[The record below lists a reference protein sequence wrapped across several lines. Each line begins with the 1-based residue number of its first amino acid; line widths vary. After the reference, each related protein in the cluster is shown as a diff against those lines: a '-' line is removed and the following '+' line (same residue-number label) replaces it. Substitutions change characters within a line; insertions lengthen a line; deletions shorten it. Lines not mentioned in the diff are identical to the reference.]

1 MTVIETNRLILRKLT
16 LDDAEFMLRL
26 LNDEAWHRYIG
37 DRGIRTVEGARDYI
51 VNGPMESYERLGFGL
66 FLTELKE
73 DSTPIG
79 LCGLIKRDS
88 LTDVDIGFAFLPE
101 FRGRGYAYEAAA
113 ATLEYGRTTLGLE
126 RIVAITTIDNER
138 SGHLLE
144 KIGMKLEGH
153 IATNKE
159 ELKLHASCFAGKSEQ
174 DE

>member
-1 MTVIETNRLILRKLT
+1 MTVIETNQLILRKLT

-51 VNGPMESYERLGFGL
+51 VNGAMESYDRLGFGL

-73 DSTPIG
+73 YATPIG

-101 FRGRGYAYEAAA
+101 FRGQGYAYEAAA
-113 ATLEYGRTTLGLE
+113 ATLEYGRTTIGLE

-138 SGHLLE
+138 SGRLLE

-153 IATNKE
+153 VATNKE
-159 ELKLHASCFAGKSEQ
+159 ELKLYASCFSRKSEQ

>member
-1 MTVIETNRLILRKLT
+1 MTVMETDRLILRKLT
-16 LDDAEFMLRL
+16 VDDAEFMLRL
-26 LNDEAWHRYIG
+26 LNDEAWRRYIG

-73 DSTPIG
+73 ESTPIG

-88 LTDVDIGFAFLPE
+88 LTDEDIGFAFLPE

-113 ATLEYGRTTLGLE
+113 ATLEYGRSTLDLE
-126 RIVAITTIDNER
+126 RIVAITTVDNER
-138 SGHLLE
+138 SGYLLE

-153 IATNKE
+153 IAANKE
-159 ELKLHASCFAGKSEQ
+159 ELKLYASCFPGKSEQ
-174 DE
+174 VE

>member
-1 MTVIETNRLILRKLT
+1 LAVLETNRLIHRKLT
-16 LDDAEFMLRL
+16 DDDAEFMLRL

-37 DRGIRTVEGARDYI
+37 DKGIRTVEGARDYI
-51 VNGPMESYERLGFGL
+51 VNGPIENYKRLGFGL

-113 ATLEYGRTTLGLE
+113 ATLEYGRSTLGLE

-153 IATNKE
+153 VATNKE
-159 ELKLHASCFAGKSEQ
+159 ELKLYASCFSRKSEQ
-174 DE
+174 EQ

>member
-1 MTVIETNRLILRKLT
+1 MTVMETNRLHLRKLT
-16 LDDAEFMLRL
+16 VDDADFMLRL

-73 DSTPIG
+73 DATPIG

-88 LTDVDIGFAFLPE
+88 LTDVDIGFALLPE
-101 FRGRGYAYEAAA
+101 FRGQGYAYEAAA
-113 ATLEYGRTTLGLE
+113 ATLEYGRTTLGLK
-126 RIVAITTIDNER
+126 RIVAITTKDNER
-138 SGHLLE
+138 SGRLLE
-144 KIGMKLEGH
+144 KIGMKSEGH
-153 IATNKE
+153 VATNKE
-159 ELKLHASCFAGKSEQ
+159 KLKLYASCSAGKVEQ